1 MAEPSEVLPQVK
13 QLLVERLFLDVK
25 PEDIGDDENLIEKF
39 GIDSVRIFEVV
50 VGLEET
56 FGVSFADEDFAV
68 ERFSTARSIAE
79 IVTSKNG

>member
-1 MAEPSEVLPQVK
+1 MAELSEILSQVK

-25 PEDIGDDENLIEKF
+25 PEDIGDDEDLIAKF

-56 FGVSFADEDFAV
+56 FGLSFADEDFSV
-68 ERFSTARSIAE
+68 ERFSTARQIAGL
-79 IVTSKNG
+79 VVARNG

>member
-1 MAEPSEVLPQVK
+1 MADSSEVLKQVK
-13 QLLVERLFLDVK
+13 GLLVERLFLDVK

-56 FGVSFADEDFAV
+56 FGLSFADEDFDV
-68 ERFSTARSIAE
+68 DRFSTPKCIAE
-79 IVTSKNG
+79 VVASKAG